1 MGGRKAR
8 IEALPEALLAEPLD
22 FLLAEH
28 ARQRA
33 LLGHIERLARQ
44 SRGATQAAIARV
56 LVAWLDRE
64 LPLHLADERLSLVPR
79 LGADAAPAVG
89 ALDAE
94 AIPFAAAREAL
105 RANLARIAEG
115 HPPAPGFT
123 EQAAA
128 FAAAYRRRMAEEE
141 RTLFPLARRDIGP
154 AARRVMARE
163 MAARRR

>member
-33 LLGHIERLARQ
+33 LLGHVERLARQ
-44 SRGATQAAIARV
+44 PRGAAKTAIAR
-56 LVAWLDRE
+56 LLLAWLERE
-64 LPLHLADERLSLVPR
+64 LPLHLADERLSLRPR
-79 LGADAAPAVG
+79 LGADAAPAVA

-94 AIPFAAAREAL
+94 EARFDAARAAL
-105 RANLARIAEG
+105 RTSLARIAEG
-115 HPPAPGFT
+115 QPPAPDLA
-123 EQAAA
+123 ESSAA
-128 FAAAYRRRMAEEE
+128 FASAYRRRMAEEE

-154 AARRVMARE
+154 AAARAMARE

>member
-8 IEALPEALLAEPLD
+8 IEALPEALLADPLE
-22 FLLAEH
+22 FLVAEH

-56 LVAWLDRE
+56 LVAWLERE

-79 LGADAAPAVG
+79 LGADAVPAVG

-94 AIPFAAAREAL
+94 ASAFDAARVAL
-105 RANLARIAEG
+105 CANLARIADG
-115 HPPAPGFT
+115 QPPAPGFA
-123 EQAAA
+123 EEAAA

-154 AARRVMARE
+154 AACGVMARE

>member
-22 FLLAEH
+22 FLIAEH

-33 LLGHIERLARQ
+33 LLGHVERLARQ
-44 SRGATQAAIARV
+44 SRGTTQAAIARV

-79 LGADAAPAVG
+79 LGADAAPAVA
-89 ALDAE
+89 ALDA
-94 AIPFAAAREAL
+94 ATIPFDAAREAL

-115 HPPAPGFT
+115 HPPAPGFA

-141 RTLFPLARRDIGP
+141 RSLFPLARRDIGP
-154 AARRVMARE
+154 AACRVMARE